1 MKATMK
7 FELPNK
13 ENYFLENIF
22 QESSELMDGQETT
35 VWPDLV
41 KFHHFGI
48 YLKIF
53 GNIFKVYLVTSKV
66 SDSL

>member
-22 QESSELMDGQETT
+22 QESSELMDGQETNSVT
-35 VWPDLV
+35 R
-41 KFHHFGI
+41 FGEVPP
-48 YLKIF
+48 LWQ
-53 GNIFKVYLVTSKV
+53 IFKNLWQYI
-66 SDSL
+66 